1 MVATLSFSLFFGIM
15 THATFSRGDSVR
27 SYGDWRQSEPHH
39 ACFAGSAGEEPC
51 SLHYTQRFVGEVVWL
66 EWMTHKKNCSRTHT
80 RDPLPRMFN
89 YASRTPCGEGK
100 WTLWFTVS
108 KGDWKHKKMWLRE
121 QRSWET
127 ATSGICRRCY
137 AGKHGAWT
145 DVIFCHGWYDD
156 PTAISTA
163 FGDIPFHGA
172 LLFHAVCSILLFIST
187 TCM

>member
-1 MVATLSFSLFFGIM
+1 M
-15 THATFSRGDSVR
+15 THATFSWGRSVR
-27 SYGDWRQSEPHH
+27 SYGDWRQNEPHH

-51 SLHYTQRFVGEVVWL
+51 TLHYTQRYVLTFLFCEVVWVQRVIL
-66 EWMTHKKNCSRTHT
+66 RFAHT
-80 RDPLPRMFN
+80 PCGPLPRMFN

-127 ATSGICRRCY
+127 KNSGICRRCY

-172 LLFHAVCSILLFIST
+172 LVFHSVCSILLFVST
-187 TCM
+187 TCL